1 MVEAKLSERAQK
13 IITWIGDTKEIPIR
27 QQTLA
32 EEFGCSRRTIGRALK
47 ELKEAGLLVD
57 LNKRHE
63 NRCKLYKVSS
73 LRGGVADVAIQ
84 PSSGLLRST
93 RNDKP
98 TPQGEQQLKLY
109 RPTFEVNFRDWPDW
123 EKYYPQV
130 TWELR
135 HETDMHLLWRK
146 TFDRLYMIRDNKR
159 ETGFEP
165 ATLSL
170 GSLRST
176 N

>member
-1 MVEAKLSERAQK
+1 MSEAKLSERAQK
-13 IITWIGDTKEIPIR
+13 IITWIGDAKESPIR

-32 EEFGCSRRTIGRALK
+32 ELFGCSRRTIGRALK

-63 NRCKLYKVSS
+63 NRCKIYAVIQ
-73 LRGGVADVAIQ
+73 AIVIT
-84 PSSGLLRST
+84 P
-93 RNDKP
+93 
-98 TPQGEQQLKLY
+98 PQGERQLQLY
-109 RPTFEVNFRDWPDW
+109 RPTFEVNFHNWPDW

-135 HETDMHLLWRK
+135 NETDVHLLWRQ
-146 TFDRLYMIRDNKR
+146 TFDKLYVIRDN
-159 ETGFEP
+159 P
-165 ATLSL
+165 
-170 GSLRST
+170 T